1 MVSLPGR
8 GTRLPAGVTTR
19 MGIDPREKI
28 VSWGSHGAA
37 GGEKYLVATD
47 RALYLNEAGERLAWD
62 RITKATWD
70 EPILELVVAGPP
82 TRRLR
87 LTVDRSGD
95 LPAAV
100 RDRVTASVVVSER
113 LDLGGGQGAT
123 AVARR
128 SSEDGSIRWSV
139 VFDRGLD
146 PSDPTLREAADSA
159 LSDLRDS
166 LGI

>member
-8 GTRLPAGVTTR
+8 GSRLPAGVTTR
-19 MGIDPREKI
+19 MGIDPREKV
-28 VSWGSHGAA
+28 VSWGSSAA
-37 GGEKYLVATD
+37 VAGETYVVATD
-47 RALYLNEAGERLAWD
+47 RALYLNEPGERLAWD

-70 EPILELVVAGPP
+70 EPTLELVVAGPP

-87 LTVDRSGD
+87 LTVDQSRD

-128 SSEDGSIRWSV
+128 SSEDGSIRWNV

-146 PSDPTLREAADSA
+146 PSDPTLREAADIA
-159 LSDLRDS
+159 LANLRES